1 MSRESHCMPGA
12 LPLLRFVMMF
22 RRLSGLNCI
31 FGKLLLLCLVM
42 RGVLVLHCMFSDGG
56 CRLWGIW
63 MFLSST

>member
-1 MSRESHCMPGA
+1 MPGA

-56 CRLWGIW
+56 VGCGGYGCFCRL
-63 MFLSST
+63 LELLVCVL